1 MLALG
6 DRCYVEHTMGH
17 RLLTKVSGAI
27 PILQQQQ
34 LRAKRKVTRKRDLE
48 TEADLTDSAH
58 L

>member
-1 MLALG
+1 
-6 DRCYVEHTMGH
+6 MGP

-27 PILQQQQ
+27 PIFQQQQ

-48 TEADLTDSAH
+48 TEADLADSAH